1 MPGAAQPPAAV
12 HGAGSGSAPAV
23 LLVVAGLACQE
34 VGASLAVLLFPQVGP
49 LGMVMLRLVFS
60 AVILLLIARPRVRG
74 HARPDW
80 TAVVLFGV
88 VLAMMNALFY
98 LALERLPLG
107 VTVTIEV
114 LGPLVLS
121 IVASRRASAWLWAL
135 LALAGVVAL
144 GGGGWDRL
152 DPLGVV
158 FALGAAASWAF
169 YILASARVGRAFPK
183 LDGLALAMAV
193 GAVIAL
199 PFGIADAGAALLRVD
214 LVALGAAVAVL
225 SSTIPYAFELMALRR
240 LPAAVF
246 AILMSLAPAT
256 AALAG
261 FVFLGQY
268 MTPLEVL
275 GIGLVI
281 AASMG
286 AVRSSARAAKEA
298 AEPLA

>member
-1 MPGAAQPPAAV
+1 MSTRAAGGIPT
-12 HGAGSGSAPAV
+12 PAV

-34 VGASLAVLLFPQVGP
+34 IGAAIAVLLFPSTGP

-60 AVILLLIARPRVRG
+60 ALVLLAIARPDLRG
-74 HARPDW
+74 HSRSAW
-80 TAVVLFGV
+80 TAVVLFGL
-88 VLAMMNALFY
+88 VLAIMNGLFY

-121 IVASRRASAWLWAL
+121 IVAARRASAWLWAV
-135 LALAGVVAL
+135 LAFAGVVAL

-152 DPLGVV
+152 DPLGVL

-169 YILASARVGRAFPK
+169 YILASARVGREFPK

-193 GAVIAL
+193 GAIVAL
-199 PFGIADAGAALLRVD
+199 PFGIADAGAALLRWEI
-214 LVALGAAVAVL
+214 VALGAAVAIL
-225 SSTIPYAFELMALRR
+225 SSTVPYAFELIALRR
-240 LPAAVF
+240 LPAAAF

-261 FVFLGQY
+261 FLFLGQHLSW
-268 MTPLEVL
+268 LEMI
-275 GIGLVI
+275 GIALVI
-281 AASMG
+281 VASIG
-286 AVRSSARAAKEA
+286 AVRSSARAA

>member
-1 MPGAAQPPAAV
+1 MT
-12 HGAGSGSAPAV
+12 PAV
-23 LLVVAGLACQE
+23 LLVIAGLACQE
-34 VGASLAVLLFPQVGP
+34 VGASLAVLLFPEAGP

-60 AVILLLIARPRVRG
+60 AAVLLVIARPSLRG
-74 HARPDW
+74 HSRAGW
-80 TAVVLFGV
+80 LSVLQFGV
-88 VLAMMNALFY
+88 VLALMNGLFY

-121 IVASRRASAWLWAL
+121 IVASRRLSAWLWAL

-152 DPLGVV
+152 DPVGVV

-169 YILASARVGRAFPK
+169 YILASARVGREFPR
-183 LDGLALAMAV
+183 LDGLALAMTV
-193 GAVIAL
+193 GALLSV
-199 PFGIADAGAALLRVD
+199 PFGIADAGSALLRLD
-214 LVALGAAVAVL
+214 ILALGLAVAVL
-225 SSTIPYAFELMALRR
+225 SSTIPYAFELIALRR

-261 FVFLGQY
+261 FVLLGQHL
-268 MTPLEVL
+268 TWLEMV

-281 AASMG
+281 AASIG
-286 AVRSSARAAKEA
+286 AVRSSGRAAREA
-298 AEPLA
+298 AEPIG